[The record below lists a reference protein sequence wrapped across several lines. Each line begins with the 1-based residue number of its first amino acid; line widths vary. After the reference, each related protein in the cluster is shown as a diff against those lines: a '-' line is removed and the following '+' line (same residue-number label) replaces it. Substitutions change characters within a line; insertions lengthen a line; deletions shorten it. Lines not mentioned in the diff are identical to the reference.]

1 MAVLKAMRRLGAL
14 VGGEQSGHIICWDK
28 TCGGDGILVALIV
41 SGLLTRE
48 HLSLAGFVNS
58 IPVYEQV
65 LTNLKLRRKGRWED
79 DAGLGKRLH
88 SLHAHYA
95 DVRIYIRSSGTE
107 SLVRILTEAEDRLLA
122 LEANNEAAGLFRAYE
137 SVSKG

>member
-1 MAVLKAMRRLGAL
+1 M
-14 VGGEQSGHIICWDK
+14 
-28 TCGGDGILVALIV
+28 IV

-79 DAGLGKRLH
+79 DQELGKRLH
-88 SLHAHYA
+88 ALHAKYA

-107 SLVRILTEAEDRLLA
+107 KLVRILTEAEDRVLA
-122 LEANNEAAGLFRAYE
+122 QEANNEAAVLFLAYD
-137 SVSKG
+137 SVLKG